1 MYRVR
6 NRSGLPKIFD
16 IDTFLWIKGF
26 SFIRLAPDQ
35 LQASLELK
43 RFVCP
48 NCGSIYA
55 FEGDEY
61 SRFSW
66 LLNSYQKTP
75 VNIFE
80 NRDPKFSNLAQLSA
94 YRVHSI
100 SPDLTI

>member
-1 MYRVR
+1 MRTNSKLPLVGRLKYFHDHVWSKEFWTSSLVPCIECR
-6 NRSGLPKIFD
+6 NRSGPPKIFD

-48 NCGSIYA
+48 NCGSIYS

-61 SRFSW
+61 SRFFMAS
-66 LLNSYQKTP
+66 K
-75 VNIFE
+75 
-80 NRDPKFSNLAQLSA
+80 
-94 YRVHSI
+94 
-100 SPDLTI
+100 